1 MAHWLMSE
9 GSPGVIVLQW
19 DFLNDWHSSLK
30 KKKRKKQALP
40 RAPERA
46 EDGKGR
52 SWKWGLW
59 LAGMWLSHNYVFE
72 GRQSLD
78 TVE

>member
-1 MAHWLMSE
+1 MAQF
-9 GSPGVIVLQW
+9 I
-19 DFLNDWHSSLK
+19 